1 MEPKEFQALGDRF
14 AERAGKIDALAR
26 DVGNL
31 ERYLR
36 ATDPAVPFNMR
47 TAGAATLGRDGS
59 RDLFAEFGRMLKA
72 AIVQRTTGDCPSH
85 LRADLDKLR
94 AGAEQEK
101 TVADFTT
108 STAATAGNVVPTLIS
123 REIDRIAALRAN
135 LVSRCR
141 VLNVSPGQA
150 INIPSEGVKAL
161 GYIQKTQ
168 GGALTELEATF
179 GSTTLR
185 PVPYHAWY
193 TVSNELLNFSDVDF
207 GAIMAESLTE
217 GIDSKLE
224 ESLIQG
230 EDSGDDPHD
239 GLLVVA
245 GTGDKTNLA
254 ASPTEA
260 TMCTFLSESVASYA
274 SLLDSGCFMLHPM
287 KYALLIAATVGA
299 ASPLLDVTA
308 RTFAGRPILLSPSM
322 LISPATYWAALLDP
336 RDIWI
341 ASDGLYR
348 LDVDPYG
355 LFTSNKSRVR
365 MMRHLDFAV
374 VGPSKICKAD
384 HS

>member
-1 MEPKEFQALGDRF
+1 MDPTSFKEMGQKF
-14 AERAGKIDALAR
+14 ADGVGRIDALTR

-31 ERYLR
+31 ERYLKS
-36 ATDPAVPFNMR
+36 ADPAVPFTMR

-72 AIVQRTTGDCPSH
+72 AIIQRTTGDCPSH
-85 LRADLDKLR
+85 LRADLDRLR

-101 TVADFTT
+101 AVADFTT
-108 STAATAGNVVPTLIS
+108 ATAATAGNVVPTLIS

-185 PVPYHAWY
+185 PVPYHSWF

-207 GAIMAESLTE
+207 GAIMAESMTE
-217 GIDSKLE
+217 GIDTKVE
-224 ESLIQG
+224 ESLLQG
-230 EDSGDDPHD
+230 EDGGDDPHD
-239 GLLVVA
+239 GVLVVG
-245 GTGDKTNLA
+245 GTNDQNNLA

-260 TMCTFLSESVASYA
+260 TMCTFLSESVADYA
-274 SLLDSGCFMLHPM
+274 PLLDSGVFLMHPA

-322 LISPATYWAALLDP
+322 LIPATYWAALLDP

-355 LFTSNKSRVR
+355 LFTSNESRVR
-365 MMRHLDFAV
+365 MMRHLDYAV
-374 VGPSKICKAD
+374 VGPSKISKAD
-384 HS
+384 HT

>member
-1 MEPKEFQALGDRF
+1 MDPREFQTLGAAF
-14 AERAGKIDALAR
+14 AEKAAKIDALTR

-31 ERYLR
+31 EKYLKV
-36 ATDPAVPFNMR
+36 ADPAVPFDMR

-59 RDLFAEFGRMLKA
+59 RDLFAQFGRMLKA
-72 AIVQRTTGDCPSH
+72 AIFQRTTGDCPAH
-85 LRADLDKLR
+85 LRTDLDKLR

-101 TVADFTT
+101 SVADFTT
-108 STAATAGNVVPTLIS
+108 STAATAGNIVPTLIS

-193 TVSNELLNFSDVDF
+193 TVSNELLSFSDVDF
-207 GAIMAESLTE
+207 GAIMAESMTE
-217 GIDSKLE
+217 GIDTKME
-224 ESLIQG
+224 ESILQG

-245 GTGDKTNLA
+245 STNDQTNLA
-254 ASPTEA
+254 ATPTEA
-260 TMCTFLSESVASYA
+260 TLCTFLSESVADYA
-274 SLLDSGCFMLHPM
+274 PLLDNGCFLMHPS
-287 KYALLIAATVGA
+287 KFAILVASTVGA
-299 ASPLLDVTA
+299 ASPLLNVTA

-322 LISPATYWAALLDP
+322 LITATYWAALLNP
-336 RDIWI
+336 QDIWI

-348 LDVDPYG
+348 LDVDPFG
-355 LFTSNKSRVR
+355 LFTSNRSRVR
-365 MMRHLDFAV
+365 MMKHFDFAV
-374 VGPSKICKAD
+374 VGPSKISKAD